1 MRNRPPGSTPSGTS
15 KAGGGGATMRVRVPA
30 GLSTGQTFQV
40 KTADGRLLEMRV
52 PEGVSAGE
60 DMTFRA

>member
-1 MRNRPPGSTPSGTS
+1 
-15 KAGGGGATMRVRVPA
+15 MRVQVPA
-30 GLSTGQTFQV
+30 GLQGETFQV

-60 DMTFRA
+60 EMTFRA

>member
-30 GLSTGQTFQV
+30 GLQGETFQV